1 MPQALIKQLQQWAS
15 ELGFQQ
21 LGISAIDLSQAE
33 ARLLAWL
40 DKGYH
45 GDMAWMATHGTKR
58 SRPADLVPHTLS
70 ILSLRMDYWPANSA
84 DAVMI
89 LNHPERAYI
98 SRYALGRD
106 YHKLMRQRLEQLAQK
121 LKAAVGELGY
131 RVFTDSAPVLE
142 KPIAVKAG
150 LGWMGKHTN
159 VLNRQAGSWFFLGEI
174 YTDLALPE
182 TGSVKA
188 HCGQCQACLEVC
200 PTQAIIAPYQLDARR
215 CIAYLTIEYA
225 GSIPL
230 ALRPLIGNRIYG
242 CDDCQLIC
250 PWNRFAKASGEADF
264 QVRQQLDQAHLLDL
278 WAWDEATFLTRL
290 QGSAI
295 RRMGYQRWLRNLA
308 VALGNATPN
317 LAIKQALFIKQ
328 QQSHDSLV
336 IEHIEWALKQQN
348 SA

>member
-1 MPQALIKQLQQWAS
+1 MPQALVKQLQQWAN

-21 LGISAIDLSQAE
+21 VGISSIDLSQAE
-33 ARLLAWL
+33 TRLLAWL

-58 SRPADLVPHTLS
+58 SRPADLVPNTLS
-70 ILSLRMDYWPANSA
+70 IISLRMDYFPANSA

-89 LNHPERAYI
+89 LNHPECAYI

-106 YHKLMRQRLEQLAQK
+106 YHKLIRQRLEQLAQK
-121 LKAAVGELGY
+121 LKTEVGELGY

-182 TGSVKA
+182 TGIVKS

-225 GSIPL
+225 GIIPIE
-230 ALRPLIGNRIYG
+230 LRPLIGNRIYG

-250 PWNRFAKASGEADF
+250 PWNRFAKASVETDF
-264 QVRQQLDQAHLLDL
+264 QVRQQLDQAHLLNL
-278 WAWDEATFLTRL
+278 WAWDETTFLKRM

-295 RRMGYQRWLRNLA
+295 RRIGYTRWLRNLA
-308 VALGNATPN
+308 IALGNAPPN
-317 LAIKQALFIKQ
+317 KKIYQALVIKRAQITDSMLLEHIDWALAQ
-328 QQSHDSLV
+328 QQF
-336 IEHIEWALKQQN
+336 A
-348 SA
+348 